1 MGIDHGTNTH
11 PVHSK
16 NEELR
21 FLSYAVLSKDEGTEP
36 RWVGVDETPRR
47 RGLL

>member
-21 FLSYAVLSKDEGTEP
+21 FFIWSAVQG
-36 RWVGVDETPRR
+36 
-47 RGLL
+47 